1 MINFFKRTTTGERLM
16 LLKEFLKKVDPKK
29 FNMDTFRSSDDKF
42 EKDYISKTNCGT
54 VGCALGWA
62 PFIAGLEP
70 IEEDFGPE
78 SLDWERYSG
87 RIFPDMTGLGS
98 WEWLFDCIWSKFQPT
113 PMDAVWR
120 IEKLLNTARI
130 FSTTKQ
136 IGCPLM
142 IKRGFMRNALNKN
155 MRNTKRKNHE

>member
-70 IEEDFGPE
+70 IREDFGPE

-98 WEWLFDCIWSKFQPT
+98 WEWLFDCMWSKFQPT
-113 PMDAVWR
+113 PNDAVWR
-120 IEKLLNTARI
+120 IEKLLKYGPHFFN
-130 FSTTKQ
+130 
-136 IGCPLM
+136 
-142 IKRGFMRNALNKN
+142 NKTN
-155 MRNTKRKNHE
+155 WLPAYDQKGIYAERLEQKYAQYKKGKS